1 MALFDSS
8 KYEFRH
14 IVLSLGPS
22 CRPETHG
29 TLASQLPLEW
39 WDCSYVSF
47 PGGSVVKNLPAKQE
61 TQVRSL
67 SREDPLEKEM
77 ATHSRILAWET
88 SWTEEPGRL
97 QFMGSQRVGYDS
109 ATKQQQ
115 QPLMQFMFP
124 LHWLEM
130 PLWLY
135 NKSPFVLGLFLDS
148 PWFFVNQSTNWFTNS
163 FTASSYDDFRHRK
176 E

>member
-8 KYEFRH
+8 KYEIKR

-22 CRPETHG
+22 CCPETQD

-61 TQVRSL
+61 TRVRSL
-67 SREDPLEKEM
+67 GREDPLEKEM

-88 SWTEEPGRL
+88 SWAEEPGGL
-97 QFMGSQRVGYDS
+97 YSSWGHKELDM
-109 ATKQQQ
+109 TQQ
-115 QPLMQFMFP
+115 LNNNNSLLCNSCFP
-124 LHWLEM
+124 STDLRCHFDYIIN
-130 PLWLY
+130 PH
-135 NKSPFVLGLFLDS
+135 LFLVY
-148 PWFFVNQSTNWFTNS
+148 F
-163 FTASSYDDFRHRK
+163 
-176 E
+176 